1 MIFASWSFHPLCQ
14 PLSIWISWL
23 LGLTLLC
30 ALCITVFR
38 QWRREIS
45 QNFHL
50 DKLLRGWLRLLIFL
64 MLFNWIFTAGKA
76 WVDLAKFT
84 FPAKESVLLFSAS
97 ELFSSISVHLT
108 LIIVL
113 QLWLLRQDRLHLAQ
127 NPEKTDEV

>member
-38 QWRREIS
+38 QCRRETS

-64 MLFNWIFTAGKA
+64 MLFNWIFTVREA
-76 WVDLAKFT
+76 WVDLAKFP

-97 ELFSSISVHLT
+97 ELVSSISVHLT
-108 LIIVL
+108 LIIAL